1 VKGLLHELTV
11 AAVYCPPRHN
21 LKKEQFETFFQ
32 TLGSKFIVGGD
43 YNNKHI
49 QWGSRLTS
57 TKGRELSKVLQKKN
71 YSFLS
76 TGSPTYWPTD
86 HNNILDLLDL
96 FITNGV
102 STTYVDI
109 QANYDLTSDH
119 IPIVATISTSVAV
132 RQPPPRLHNS
142 QTNWE
147 TYRKLV
153 RDKANPAIKLKEC
166 EDVELA
172 TDNFISVLQHAAQ
185 EATPTRK
192 PQPPTNN
199 IPSEIKRLV
208 AAKRKARSTW
218 QRNHTPDSRRLFN
231 QASNKIKSALHE
243 MRKASF
249 TTSVSNLKRDD
260 NSIWKPI
267 KNKKNPKHH
276 SLQYANNRYHRDH
289 GPKVIKKKPTSSQNT
304 YRKYSLHITTR
315 RIQMWNGT

>member
-1 VKGLLHELTV
+1 MKGLLHELTV

-208 AAKRKARSTW
+208 AAKRKARST
-218 QRNHTPDSRRLFN
+218 
-231 QASNKIKSALHE
+231 
-243 MRKASF
+243 
-249 TTSVSNLKRDD
+249 
-260 NSIWKPI
+260 
-267 KNKKNPKHH
+267 
-276 SLQYANNRYHRDH
+276 
-289 GPKVIKKKPTSSQNT
+289 
-304 YRKYSLHITTR
+304 
-315 RIQMWNGT
+315 